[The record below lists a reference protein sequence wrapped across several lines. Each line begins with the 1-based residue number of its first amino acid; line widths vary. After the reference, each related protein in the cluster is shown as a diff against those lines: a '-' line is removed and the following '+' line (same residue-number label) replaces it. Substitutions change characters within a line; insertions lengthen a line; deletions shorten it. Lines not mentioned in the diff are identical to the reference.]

1 VAEGSWHRLEL
12 PQPETAPREMVW
24 LHGWGL
30 TGKSLAP
37 LARLFAAKAATV
49 VVDQPGFGATAR
61 LFDGAGSADY
71 ADALAAQLAKTDRP
85 RILVGHSFGA
95 RVALYAATRHPDTV
109 SALVFIAGAGLP
121 GRRSLTF
128 KLRAAV
134 LRGLGRLA
142 GLADRLFGSDLKSA
156 YAARFG
162 SPDYRRAG
170 ELRATFVN
178 VVNEDLS
185 DLARRVSV
193 PVLLIYGEHDTE
205 TPPESGRRYA
215 ALIPDAELHVLE
227 GFGHIDI
234 LDRGAFQCQALI
246 DRFLERH
253 GL

>member
-1 VAEGSWHRLEL
+1 MAEGAWHRLEL
-12 PQPETAPREMVW
+12 PQPEAAPREMVW

-30 TGKSLAP
+30 SGASLER
-37 LARLFAAKAATV
+37 LARLFAAKAQTAV
-49 VVDQPGFGATAR
+49 FDQPGFGATPR

-71 ADALAAQLAKTDRP
+71 ADALAAQLSPADRS
-85 RILVGHSFGA
+85 RILIGHSFGA
-95 RVALYAATRHPDTV
+95 RVALYAAARHPDKV
-109 SALVFIAGAGLP
+109 AALVFIAGAGLP
-121 GRRSLTF
+121 KRRGLVW
-128 KLRAAV
+128 KLRAAA

-142 GLADRLFGSDLKSA
+142 GLADRLFGGNLKTA

-170 ELRATFVN
+170 PLRATFVA

-185 DLARRVSV
+185 DLARQVTV
-193 PVLLIYGEHDTE
+193 PVLLIYGSHDSE
-205 TPPESGRRYA
+205 TPPESGRRYD
-215 ALIPDAELHVLE
+215 ALFPDSELHVLE
-227 GFGHIDI
+227 GFGHLDI